1 MPREPVAAGRQS
13 GPTPGPLTRPDNAV
27 TLPTSTLPGSPA
39 ARGRMEARRLR
50 DPIGVWRR
58 IRSMI
63 ELLVTT
69 VVLGLLLAG
78 ILAAAIGAIVLAL
91 QHALN
96 G

>member
-1 MPREPVAAGRQS
+1 
-13 GPTPGPLTRPDNAV
+13 
-27 TLPTSTLPGSPA
+27 
-39 ARGRMEARRLR
+39 MEARRLR
-50 DPIGVWRR
+50 DPIGAWRR
-58 IRSMI
+58 IRSFI

-78 ILAAAIGAIVLAL
+78 ILAAAISAIVLAL